1 MKKKLS
7 SCVDNVT
14 NRIFDRNY
22 AFPAFLLLQVN
33 RVHKGLKIGLIWMNL
48 EHYCCI
54 NFSSD
59 FILNKLPTTKILIR
73 ISFYLVV
80 NGYEQT

>member
-1 MKKKLS
+1 MSLIEFLTEK
-7 SCVDNVT
+7 
-14 NRIFDRNY
+14 Y